1 MCCAPTLRA
10 GILTGFIFITL
21 KKLFTAITALLLPVL
36 AMAQFT
42 LSGKI
47 TDQQTGAALPGATIN
62 LENQQNTVSN
72 AQGVYLFKNLKS
84 GSYSIKIT
92 YIGYKTIQ
100 KTIAVTINT
109 TSDFSLQKGNT
120 LTEEVTV
127 SATRASDNSPTAF
140 TNLSKKDIDKNN
152 SGRGFE
158 YLLEQT
164 PSTVVSS
171 NAGAGVGYTNIR
183 IRGSDAT
190 RINVTLNGIPL
201 NDAEDQGVYFVD
213 LPDLASSTDNIQ
225 VQRGVGTSTNGAG
238 AFGASINIQTTTR
251 RDSAYAELNNS
262 AGSYG
267 TVKNTVSIGTG
278 LLGGHFTFD
287 GRLARINSD
296 GYIDRAFSKLKSYFL
311 SGAYYGKTSVLRLNV
326 FSGYEQTYQAW
337 DGVPQDSVLKGNRR
351 YNELGYINSSGTY
364 YKNQTDNYTQNYYQ
378 LLYDQQLGSKLSF
391 SGALHYT
398 KGFGYYEEYKNDA
411 DLSDY
416 GITPVII
423 GGVTINQTDLV
434 RRLWLNN
441 DFYGLTYNLN
451 YVPTNKLDL
460 KLGGAYNEYKGQHYN
475 NIEWTQQSTNIPP
488 DYEYSRDNA
497 KKTDFNIFS
506 RAEYHLGDYVLLYGD
521 AQYRHIYYSFLGFDR
536 NLNNVQQSVQL
547 DFFNPKAGITYTLNS
562 NSNVYG
568 SVAVGNHEPN
578 RSDYTNSSPASRP
591 KAEHLTDYEIGY
603 RYNQSNF
610 GAGINGFYMLYR
622 NQLILTGSLNDVG
635 EAIRTNIPDSYR
647 AGIEGN
653 FRIKIAQPLSWYA
666 NATLSTNKVK
676 NFTQYLENYDNNTLV
691 ATSYAKTDIAYS
703 PCFTGASTISY
714 QVIKNG
720 EIAFISKYV
729 SRQYLDN
736 TSTQSRSLDGYFV
749 NDVRLNY
756 NFSIKG
762 VKNIGVG
769 LLVNN
774 VFSKKYQ
781 SDGATYPDIEGGKV
795 LNYNYFY
802 PQAPIN
808 FLASINIK
816 F

>member
-1 MCCAPTLRA
+1 
-10 GILTGFIFITL
+10 L
-21 KKLFTAITALLLPVL
+21 KKLVSAIAVLLLPVL

-47 TDQQTGAALPGATIN
+47 TDQQTGTTLPGASIGLDNGLYTI
-62 LENQQNTVSN
+62 TN
-72 AQGVYLFKNLKS
+72 AQGAYLFKNLKS
-84 GSYSIKIT
+84 GTYTIKVSYL
-92 YIGYKTIQ
+92 GYQTIVKTVNV
-100 KTIAVTINT
+100 TSNAVT
-109 TSDFSLQKGNT
+109 DFALVHGST

-140 TNLSKKDIDKNN
+140 TNLNKKDIDKNN

-171 NAGAGVGYTNIR
+171 NAGAGVGYTSIR

-190 RINVTLNGIPL
+190 RVNVTLNGIPL

-225 VQRGVGTSTNGAG
+225 IQRGVGTSTNGAG
-238 AFGASINIQTTTR
+238 AFGGSINIQTTTR

-267 TVKNTVSIGTG
+267 TVKNSVSLGTG
-278 LLGGHFTFD
+278 LLNGHFTVD
-287 GRLARINSD
+287 GRISRINSD

-311 SGAYYGKTSVLRLNV
+311 SGAYYGKSSVLRLNV

-337 DGVPQDSVLKGNRR
+337 DGVPQDSVTKGNRT

-378 LLYDQQLGSKLSF
+378 LLYDQQISSKLSF

-398 KGFGYYEEYKNDA
+398 KGYGYYEEYKNDQT
-411 DLSDY
+411 LTDY
-416 GITPVII
+416 GVTPVTI
-423 GGVTINQTDLV
+423 GGVTLSQTDLV

-441 DFYGLTYNLN
+441 DFYGFTYNFDYKPVVN
-451 YVPTNKLDL
+451 LDL

-506 RAEYHLGDYVLLYGD
+506 RAEYRLGDKVLLYGD
-521 AQYRHIYYSFLGFDR
+521 VQYRHIYYSFLGYDR
-536 NLNNVQQSVQL
+536 NLNNVQQAVML
-547 DFFNPKAGITYTLNS
+547 DFFNPKAGITYNLNDHS
-562 NSNVYG
+562 NIYA
-568 SVAVGNHEPN
+568 SVAVANHEPN
-578 RSDYTNSSPASRP
+578 RSDFTNSSPQSRP
-591 KAEHLTDYEIGY
+591 KAEHLTDFELGY
-603 RYNQSNF
+603 RINQANF
-610 GAGINGFYMLYR
+610 GGGINGFYMLYK
-622 NQLILTGSLNDVG
+622 NQLVLTGSLNDVG

-647 AGIEGN
+647 AGIEAN
-653 FRIKIAQPLSWYA
+653 AHVKIAKPLTWYV
-666 NATLSTNKVK
+666 NATVSTNKVK
-676 NFTQYLENYDNNTLV
+676 NFTQYLYNYDNNTNV
-691 ATSYAKTDIAYS
+691 AFPYTKTDIAYS
-703 PCFTGASTISY
+703 PNLTGASTISY
-714 QVIKNG
+714 QFCKSAD
-720 EIAFISKYV
+720 IAFISKYV

-736 TSTQSRSLDGYFV
+736 TSTQSRSLDGYLV

-756 NFSIKG
+756 NFSLKG
-762 VKNIGVG
+762 IKNIGLG

-781 SDGATYPDIEGGKV
+781 SDGATYPDIESGKV

-808 FLASINIK
+808 FLASLNVR